1 MTEKPKVYF
10 TKLVSSE
17 KLIELYNKLDIKLQ
31 GNIAVKVHSG
41 EKGNKNFI
49 RPEFMKP
56 IVDLLDATIV
66 ETNTSGPEN
75 WEGEERTTNE
85 KHKKLLEDHGW
96 TKVFKKVEI
105 LDSEKPD
112 EELDIPNGILL
123 KKNYIGSK
131 TKNYDGFLVLSH
143 FKGHIFGGFGGALKQ
158 LSIGFG
164 SRLGKTL
171 MHSGGKNSDPE
182 KFFENRCPD
191 KEFKEAMADCAYSV
205 VNKFRGKMVFIN
217 VMKNISIDCDCV
229 GNAKPP
235 CMKDIGILS
244 STDPVAIDKACL
256 DLIYKSDDPGK
267 NELIER
273 IEKKLGP
280 HIIECSVQLGTGNA
294 DYELINID

>member
-1 MTEKPKVYF
+1 MTQKPKVYF
-10 TKLVSSE
+10 TKVVSPE
-17 KLIELYNKLDIKLQ
+17 KLIEMYNKLDIKLK
-31 GNIAVKVHSG
+31 GNIAVKVHTG

-56 IVDLLDATIV
+56 IVDLLDATII
-66 ETNTSGPEN
+66 ETNTSGPESQS
-75 WEGEERTTNE
+75 ERTTNE
-85 KHKKLLEDHGW
+85 KHKKLLEEHGW

-112 EELDIPNGILL
+112 EELDIPNGIIL

-131 TKNYDGFLVLSH
+131 TKNFDGILVLSH
-143 FKGHIFGGFGGALKQ
+143 FKGHVMGGYGGALKQ

-171 MHSGGKNSDPE
+171 MHSAGKCSDPE
-182 KFFENRCPD
+182 KFWETRCPD

-205 VNKFRGKMVFIN
+205 VNKFRDKMVFIN
-217 VMKNISIDCDCV
+217 VMKNISIDCDCD

-235 CMKDIGILS
+235 CMKDMGILS

-256 DLIYKSDDPGK
+256 DLIYNSEEPGK
-267 NELIER
+267 KQLIER
-273 IEKKLGP
+273 IEKLLGP
-280 HIIECSVQLGTGNA
+280 HIIESSVQLGTGRA
-294 DYELINID
+294 DYELINVD

>member
-1 MTEKPKVYF
+1 MVEKPKVYF
-10 TKLVSSE
+10 TKEISSE
-17 KLIELYNKLDIKLQ
+17 KLIELYKKLDIKLQ

-41 EKGNKNFI
+41 EKGNQNFL

-56 IVDLLDATIV
+56 LVDYLDGTIV
-66 ETNTSGPEN
+66 ETNTSCPEHFT
-75 WEGEERTTNE
+75 ERSTNE
-85 KHKKLLEDHGW
+85 KHKKLLEEHGW

-112 EELDIPNGILL
+112 EEIDIPNGIML

-131 TKNYDGFLVLSH
+131 TKNYDGFLVLAH
-143 FKGHIFGGFGGALKQ
+143 FKGHAMGGFGGALKQ

-171 MHSGGKNSDPE
+171 MHSGGKSRDPE
-182 KFFENRCPD
+182 EFMKTICPD
-191 KEFKEAMADCAYSV
+191 KDFKECMADCAFSV

-217 VMKNISIDCDCV
+217 VMKNISIDCDCD

-235 CMKDIGILS
+235 CMKDIGMLS

-256 DLIYKSDDPGK
+256 DLIYNSDDPGK
-267 NELIER
+267 KELIER

-280 HIIECSVQLGTGNA
+280 HIIECSVQLGTGSA

>member
-1 MTEKPKVYF
+1 MTQKPKVYF
-10 TKLVSSE
+10 TKVVSPE
-17 KLIELYNKLDIKLQ
+17 KLIEVYNKLDIKLQ
-31 GNIAVKVHSG
+31 GNIGVKVHSG

-56 IVDLLDATIV
+56 IVDYLDGTII
-66 ETNTSGPEN
+66 ETNTSGPEA
-75 WEGEERTTNE
+75 GSERTTNE
-85 KHKKLLEDHGW
+85 KHKKLLEEHGW

-112 EELDIPNGILL
+112 EEIDIPNGILL

-131 TKNYDGFLVLSH
+131 TKNFDGILVISH
-143 FKGHIFGGFGGALKQ
+143 FKGHMMGGFGGALKQ

-171 MHSGGKNSDPE
+171 MHSGGKCDDPE
-182 KFFENRCPD
+182 QFMSTMCPD

-205 VNKFRGKMVFIN
+205 VNKFRGKLAFIN
-217 VMKNISIDCDCV
+217 VMKNISIDCDCD
-229 GNAKPP
+229 GHAKPP
-235 CMKDIGILS
+235 VMKDMGILS

-256 DLIYKSDDPGK
+256 DIIYNCDEPGK
-267 NELIER
+267 KQLIER

-280 HIIECSVQLGTGNA
+280 HIIECSVQLGTGCA
-294 DYELINID
+294 DYELVNID